1 VIGVAVIGLG
11 NALQPHAR
19 SLVDLAD
26 RVRVVWAAATS
37 AARLKDVADRYGFP
51 TTTDITRAIE
61 DPAVDAVLVLTPA
74 NAHLP
79 IAELAFAAGKHVM
92 CEKPLEVSLERAE
105 RLIAAG
111 RHADRRLGICLQHR
125 FRAGSRR
132 LHELLT
138 QGALG
143 TVQAATMMV
152 PWWRPQAYYDDP
164 GRGVKAR
171 DGGGALITQ
180 AIHTLDLFRWLVGV
194 DSVEAAQVRTTALH
208 RMETEDYA
216 SALVRLGNGAP
227 GTIIATVATYPG
239 GPEWIHVIGSNGT
252 ARLEGGSLRLSFLD
266 GREEVLADASGSG
279 SGASVMS
286 FSHEAH
292 KAVLSDFLDAIEHGR
307 DPAVPGEEALAT
319 QRVIEAVLA
328 AGGLSQATLLPNDRR
343 T

>member
-227 GTIIATVATYPG
+227 GTIIATVAAYPG

>member
-1 VIGVAVIGLG
+1 VIGIAVIGLG

-26 RVRVVWAAATS
+26 RARVVWAAATS
-37 AARLKDVADRYGFP
+37 GTRLKDVADRYGFP
-51 TTTDITRAIE
+51 TTTDVTRAIG

-79 IAELAFAAGKHVM
+79 VAEAAFAAGKHVL
-92 CEKPLEVSLERAE
+92 CEKPLEASLERAE
-105 RLIAAG
+105 RLVAAG
-111 RHADRRLGICLQHR
+111 HRADRRLGICLQHR

-143 TVQAATMMV
+143 TVQAATLMV
-152 PWWRPQAYYDDP
+152 PWWRPQAYYDEP
-164 GRGVKAR
+164 GRGMKAR
-171 DGGGALITQ
+171 DGGGVLITQ
-180 AIHTLDLFRWLVGV
+180 AIHALDLFRWLVGV
-194 DSVEAAQVRTTALH
+194 ASVEAAQVRTTALH

-227 GTIIATVATYPG
+227 GTIIATVAAYPG
-239 GPEWIHVIGSNGT
+239 SPEWIHVIGSEGT
-252 ARLEGGSLRLSFLD
+252 ARLEGSSLRVSFLD

-279 SGASVMS
+279 SGANVMS

-292 KAVLSDFLDAIEHGR
+292 KAVLSDFLDAIEHGCA
-307 DPAVPGEEALAT
+307 PAVPGEEALAT
-319 QRVIEAVLA
+319 QRLIEAILA
-328 AGGLSQATLLPNDRR
+328 RG
-343 T
+343 